1 MSAATKKW
9 VALTLMLV
17 QNAGFVLVMRYSR
30 KQQAQAAASQYNVSF
45 VVTLQEFFKAVIC
58 FVVEPSSRI
67 ALTRPKELARIAVPA
82 VCFVLQN
89 NILYVALSNLDPLLF
104 QITYQIKTLLTAL
117 FSVALLGKTL
127 TRIQWISQLALMAG
141 IVLVQL
147 ADASA
152 SKSVKS
158 VKADIGDVAPPQAMA
173 GPPPALPPAA
183 ADMRNLPLGLAAV
196 LVAAVSSAFASVYFE
211 RILKAAPP
219 PSTQGGGPPAPA
231 KQSGGG
237 SLWERNVEL
246 CAWTVPLNLLLA
258 AWPSGQ
264 GGSGLSQLLS
274 DPLRGFSS
282 STWGIIV
289 VNGIGGLLVA
299 AVIKFA
305 DNIWKGFATAGAIVL
320 TGCLAPLLD
329 LGPPPSLMLLGGAS
343 LVIAALILYAVPAS
357 RWSAGRIEARRN

>member
-152 SKSVKS
+152 SKSVRS

-173 GPPPALPPAA
+173 GP
-183 ADMRNLPLGLAAV
+183 
-196 LVAAVSSAFASVYFE
+196 
-211 RILKAAPP
+211 
-219 PSTQGGGPPAPA
+219 
-231 KQSGGG
+231 
-237 SLWERNVEL
+237 
-246 CAWTVPLNLLLA
+246 
-258 AWPSGQ
+258 
-264 GGSGLSQLLS
+264 
-274 DPLRGFSS
+274 
-282 STWGIIV
+282 
-289 VNGIGGLLVA
+289 
-299 AVIKFA
+299 
-305 DNIWKGFATAGAIVL
+305 
-320 TGCLAPLLD
+320 
-329 LGPPPSLMLLGGAS
+329 
-343 LVIAALILYAVPAS
+343 AVPG
-357 RWSAGRIEARRN
+357 WGHML